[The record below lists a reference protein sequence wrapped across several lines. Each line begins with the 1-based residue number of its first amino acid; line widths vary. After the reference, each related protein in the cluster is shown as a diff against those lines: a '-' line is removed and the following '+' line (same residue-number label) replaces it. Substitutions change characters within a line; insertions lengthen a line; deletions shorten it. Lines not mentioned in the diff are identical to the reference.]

1 LTTREPTDDRGI
13 TWRKSSRSNAGNDCV
28 EVARIPAGVAIRD
41 SKNPHRPHL
50 ALSTAAFA
58 GLVTDIKQGASRSPQ
73 HS

>member
-28 EVARIPAGVAIRD
+28 EVARTAAGVAIRD
-41 SKNPHRPHL
+41 SKNPHRAQL
-50 ALSTAAFA
+50 ALSAEAFA